1 MILLSIKRVPARCDS
16 MLRGGR
22 GGLVGRDMLP
32 HRKRTI
38 AVSSARTLLHGLTSS
53 PEKNG
58 SNFIRVLLVDDQALV
73 REGVRAFLSRE
84 RGMHVVGE
92 ASSAVE
98 AVEKA
103 GALRPHVVIMDLM
116 MPDGDGIP
124 AIRRIKQLHPEV
136 RILILT
142 AHCEHRLFQRAAE
155 AGASGYVLKDIAAA
169 NLVKAIHIIHQ
180 GGAMLSPT
188 IAKQIIDYLFATQ
201 DDQYGTTCRVH
212 GLTQR
217 ERDVLVKLAEG
228 LSDKEIAA
236 KLFLSEATV
245 KTHLRSIYQRFHVK
259 NRTQAVTLALEKKL
273 LKPNT
278 APGTGIHDGG
288 PPVSINPQLGELLRN
303 GAHLAK
309 AQPLSK
315 TM

>member
-1 MILLSIKRVPARCDS
+1 M
-16 MLRGGR
+16 
-22 GGLVGRDMLP
+22 GRDVLP
-32 HRKRTI
+32 HRKRIT
-38 AVSSARTLLHGLTSS
+38 AVSRARTLLDGLTSS

-58 SNFIRVLLVDDQALV
+58 SNVIRVLLVDDQALF

-84 RGMHVVGE
+84 RGMYVVGE

-116 MPDGDGIP
+116 MPDGDGIA
-124 AIRRIKQLHPEV
+124 AIRRIKQLRPEV
-136 RILILT
+136 RILVLT
-142 AHCEHRLFQRAAE
+142 ARCEHRLFQRAAE
-155 AGASGYVLKDIAAA
+155 AGARGYVLKDIAAA
-169 NLVKAIHIIHQ
+169 NLVKAIHSIHQ
-180 GGAMLSPT
+180 GGVMLSPT
-188 IAKQIIDYLFATQ
+188 IAKQIIDHLFATQ
-201 DDQYGTTCRVH
+201 DDQSGTTGRVH

-259 NRTQAVTLALEKKL
+259 NRTQAVALAVEKKL
-273 LKPNT
+273 LEPTT
-278 APGTGIHDGG
+278 APGTGIHDAS
-288 PPVSINPQLGELLRN
+288 PPRPINPQLGELSQN
-303 GAHLAK
+303 GTRLANAH
-309 AQPLSK
+309 PLSK